1 MSELEFL
8 VLFLKVQWLTFA
20 NAVQPY
26 AHSLFH
32 VIHPVEPLIATL
44 VIILGL
50 MGRCLS
56 LTMFSA
62 ALYMIL
68 VSLHEAW
75 FKS

>member
-1 MSELEFL
+1 MSELEYFVL
-8 VLFLKVQWLTFA
+8 VLKVQWLTFA

-32 VIHPVEPLIATL
+32 IVHPVEPIIATL
-44 VIILGL
+44 MIILGL

-75 FKS
+75 SKS

>member
-8 VLFLKVQWLTFA
+8 VLCLKVQWLTFA
-20 NAVQPY
+20 NAAQPY

-32 VIHPVEPLIATL
+32 FIHSVEPMIAAL

-50 MGRCLS
+50 LGRCLS

-68 VSLHEAW
+68 VSLHEASL
-75 FKS
+75 K